1 MYAFPGMGGVET
13 VTMNLIKALGQN
25 HMIYTLAFTSTE
37 GIQLPEQLGKALYF
51 KSKTTEDN
59 ISYFNETVKYLRITH
74 VINQG
79 IYPFITEIV
88 MNENRDMHVKVIS
101 VLHGMPGY
109 EKKEYWLQNHIKNA
123 GRLKKLRRRIFCT
136 LGINRSYNRFLKIY
150 AECYRTAAE
159 EGERIIL
166 LCEQYLSDFCRLYNI
181 PANKI
186 AAIPNPVSVQFS
198 CLPPPVPDNKEN
210 IILYV
215 GRLSAEK
222 NIRIMLK
229 AWKMFQ
235 GWLPEWKFIIVGDG
249 PLRQELEIEAN
260 ALRNVEFAGYIDNP
274 GEYYKKARIILLTSK
289 YEGYPMALIEAQ
301 RFGTVPV
308 TYNISA
314 GVRAIVENGGGVIVS
329 GNTPKRLAKTV
340 YNLTCD
346 NALMKRM
353 SMSAYYKSEENRIEN
368 VAGEWEKMLTT
379 NPV

>member
-1 MYAFPGMGGVET
+1 MR
-13 VTMNLIKALGQN
+13 
-25 HMIYTLAFTSTE
+25 
-37 GIQLPEQLGKALYF
+37 
-51 KSKTTEDN
+51 
-59 ISYFNETVKYLRITH
+59 LR
-74 VINQG
+74 
-79 IYPFITEIV
+79 
-88 MNENRDMHVKVIS
+88 
-101 VLHGMPGY
+101 
-109 EKKEYWLQNHIKNA
+109 
-123 GRLKKLRRRIFCT
+123 
-136 LGINRSYNRFLKIY
+136 
-150 AECYRTAAE
+150 
-159 EGERIIL
+159 
-166 LCEQYLSDFCRLYNI
+166 
-181 PANKI
+181 
-186 AAIPNPVSVQFS
+186 
-198 CLPPPVPDNKEN
+198 
-210 IILYV
+210 
-215 GRLSAEK
+215 
-222 NIRIMLK
+222 
-229 AWKMFQ
+229 FQ
-235 GWLPEWKFIIVGDG
+235 DWLPEWKFIIVGDG